1 MTRETKAG
9 LLMILMLGGVFG
21 FMVYKRMQHPVAAMA
36 QQITPEEESIAQAK
50 ESTDPF
56 QTEETDRHP
65 NRVVTAAATT
75 PARMPEEDFAPA
87 EPRAAKS
94 SVSTKDSFEQFQS
107 TNRSKPKLPTSL
119 DDEFDTER
127 KAPAKVETKHVPA
140 RVAEAARKEKEESF
154 DPFSGDNSA
163 PAETATE
170 TPTVANVSE
179 ADPFDTPA
187 IKFDTR
193 ANDHTA
199 EVTVQPKTNVAARN
213 NESNDPFGDSTAE
226 SNDGFEVPVALKE
239 APREMERQRESDP
252 FEAATDLEVQRPTK
266 SVPKREEFTPPA
278 ETRREVILEEKQAE
292 IAEFEVQ
299 VPSNSRQMSSPNA
312 FDSLDAEPAKSS
324 VPQLTIPSRDLA
336 PTREPS
342 PARKVVP
349 IREAAQLA
357 QDDRFGGFAPA
368 TAKDRTANAFE
379 EHRPGVPA
387 ASSAPPVERRVA
399 RPAPVTQIDE
409 DFRATAARPL
419 VAGDTYDIEPGDNF
433 WTISRKKYGTGRYF
447 MALAQHNSQIITDP
461 KRMKLGVSI
470 STPAA
475 EVLERTYAQFIPK
488 AATID
493 PVQTASISPVVSSSN
508 STKVTVAAATD
519 EAESGFFIADD
530 GTPMYRIGREDTLSG
545 VAQRHLGRSSRWT
558 QIFELNRDVLPD
570 GNSLKIGAVLR
581 LPADASRVDVVERG
595 RTFR

>member
-21 FMVYKRMQHPVAAMA
+21 FMVYKRMQHPAAAMA
-36 QQITPEEESIAQAK
+36 QQITPEEESIAQSK
-50 ESTDPF
+50 ESADPF
-56 QTEETDRHP
+56 QTEEVDRQP

-75 PARMPEEDFAPA
+75 PARIPEEDFAPA
-87 EPRAAKS
+87 ESRAAKS
-94 SVSTKDSFEQFQS
+94 SASAKDSFEQFQS
-107 TNRSKPKLPTSL
+107 TNRSKPKLPTSIE
-119 DDEFDTER
+119 DDFDNER
-127 KAPAKVETKHVPA
+127 KAPANVETKQVPA
-140 RVAEAARKEKEESF
+140 RVVEAARKEKEESF

-163 PAETATE
+163 PAETETE
-170 TPTVANVSE
+170 TPQIATTSE

-187 IKFDTR
+187 IKFDTK
-193 ANDHTA
+193 ANDRAA
-199 EVTVQPKTNVAARN
+199 EVPVQPKTNVAARK
-213 NESNDPFGDSTAE
+213 NESNDPFGDSTAA
-226 SNDGFEVPVALKE
+226 SNDGFEAPVALKE

-252 FEAATDLEVQRPTK
+252 FGTDSDLEVQRPTK
-266 SVPKREEFTPPA
+266 STPKREEFTPPA
-278 ETRREVILEEKQAE
+278 DTRREVILEEKQAE

-299 VPSNSRQMSSPNA
+299 VPSNARGLSSSNA
-312 FDSLDAEPAKSS
+312 FSPSDAEPAKSS
-324 VPQLTIPSRDLA
+324 VPTLTIPSRDATPVREQL
-336 PTREPS
+336 PTRN
-342 PARKVVP
+342 VVP

-379 EHRPGVPA
+379 EQRPAAPT
-387 ASSAPPVERRVA
+387 ASSAPPVERRVT

-409 DFRATAARPL
+409 DFRTSSARPL
-419 VAGDTYDIEPGDNF
+419 VAGDSYDIEPGDNF

-447 MALAQHNSQIITDP
+447 MALAQHNSQIIPDP

-470 STPAA
+470 STPSA
-475 EVLERTYAQFIPK
+475 EVLERSYAQFIPK
-488 AATID
+488 TATVD
-493 PVQTASISPVVSSSN
+493 PVQTASISPVVSSAS

-570 GNSLKIGAVLR
+570 GNSLKIGSVLR

>member
-1 MTRETKAG
+1 VVEAPVQLKA
-9 LLMILMLGGVFG
+9 
-21 FMVYKRMQHPVAAMA
+21 
-36 QQITPEEESIAQAK
+36 
-50 ESTDPF
+50 
-56 QTEETDRHP
+56 
-65 NRVVTAAATT
+65 
-75 PARMPEEDFAPA
+75 
-87 EPRAAKS
+87 
-94 SVSTKDSFEQFQS
+94 
-107 TNRSKPKLPTSL
+107 
-119 DDEFDTER
+119 
-127 KAPAKVETKHVPA
+127 
-140 RVAEAARKEKEESF
+140 
-154 DPFSGDNSA
+154 
-163 PAETATE
+163 
-170 TPTVANVSE
+170 
-179 ADPFDTPA
+179 
-187 IKFDTR
+187 
-193 ANDHTA
+193 
-199 EVTVQPKTNVAARN
+199 NVAARK
-213 NESNDPFGDSTAE
+213 NESNDPFGDSPAE
-226 SNDGFEVPVALKE
+226 SNDGFEAPVALKE
-239 APREMERQRESDP
+239 APRGMERQRESDP
-252 FEAATDLEVQRPTK
+252 FETATDLEVQRPAK

-278 ETRREVILEEKQAE
+278 ETRREEIIEEKQAE

-299 VPSNSRQMSSPNA
+299 VPSNARGLSSPNA
-312 FDSLDAEPAKSS
+312 FDSLDAEPAETS

-336 PTREPS
+336 PTRES
-342 PARKVVP
+342 LPARKVVP

-379 EHRPGVPA
+379 EHRPAAPT
-387 ASSAPPVERRVA
+387 ASSAPPIERRVT
-399 RPAPVTQIDE
+399 RPAPVSQIDE
-409 DFRATAARPL
+409 DFRASAARPL

-493 PVQTASISPVVSSSN
+493 PVQTASISPVVSTANN
-508 STKVTVAAATD
+508 SKVTVAAATD